1 MKFKNTTTASVSLT
15 PQTSLKV
22 ALWLLQQGQAVAL
35 PVIEQGRYLG
45 VVLKEDL
52 LTYAPSPAN
61 TLSQWEYPELL
72 ENILIDEE
80 NLIRQIPQIHS
91 HSSIENIL
99 DTMREGKS
107 NVVAVVEDERL
118 FQLINWQDVLER
130 MQPQASVC

>member
-1 MKFKNTTTASVSLT
+1 MKRSNETTLVSLT
-15 PQTSLKV
+15 PRTSLKV
-22 ALWLLQQGQAVAL
+22 ALWLMQQGQSVAL

-80 NLIRQIPQIHS
+80 KLIRQIPQIS
-91 HSSIENIL
+91 AQYSIENIL

-118 FQLINWQDVLER
+118 FQLINWQDVLDR
-130 MQPQASVC
+130 MQPQAPVC